1 MKRLLIANRGEIAVR
16 IIRTA
21 ERLGI
26 KTVLVVSEADRG
38 SLAAEL
44 ADEVVLIGPAPPAAS
59 YLRIDRILEAARRTR
74 AEAVHPGYGLL
85 SENADFASA
94 VRAAGLAF
102 VGPTAEAMRALGSK
116 AAAKA
121 MAAREG
127 VPVIPGTA
135 GLEQDLGALTAEAA
149 RIGYPLLI
157 KATAGGGG
165 RGMRIVERE
174 ADLAPAL
181 NSARR
186 EAKAAFGDDA
196 VMLERLIADPRHV
209 EVQIFGDAAGNVV
222 HLFDRDCS
230 LQRRHQ
236 KVVEEAPAP
245 GLGEPLRGKLA
256 DAAVRLAKAAGYQGA
271 GTVEFL
277 IEGAGGDAD
286 PRWYFIEANT
296 RLQVEHTVTEM
307 VTGLDLVEWQLRI
320 AAGERLPLAQERI
333 SCSGHAVETR
343 LCAEDPAHDFAPSTG
358 RLAAFA
364 MPSGPGI
371 RVDTGVRAGDEVSPH
386 YDSLIAKIVS
396 RGSNR
401 QVAMARQL
409 EALDALHVAGPRTN
423 AAFLRA
429 LLSDPDVAAARMSTG
444 LIARRLTRLT
454 ERPDNE
460 AAVAEGLR
468 HMLEKIGH
476 AIEAERLHNG
486 GHAFDPWRAADGFQ
500 LGGERRQL
508 VTVLLDGTLTARK
521 VRWTADGPVV
531 CRRKRAGG
539 AIPRHVRIADA
550 GDRVFLQQ
558 DLWQTELRWPAYDAE
573 TEAQGE
579 AAGVVRA
586 PINGRIVEV
595 FVAEGGPVEKGQRIA
610 VIEAMKM
617 EHVLVAPLSGRLAKL
632 AVAAGEQ
639 VACGSLIATILAE
652 GSAA

>member
-21 ERLGI
+21 DRLGI
-26 KTVLVVSEADRG
+26 ETVLVVSEADKG
-38 SLAAEL
+38 SLAAEM
-44 ADEVVLIGPAPPAAS
+44 ADEVVLIGPAPPAES

-85 SENADFASA
+85 AENADFASA

-102 VGPTAEAMRALGSK
+102 VGPTAEAMRALGGK

-121 MAAREG
+121 IAARLG

-135 GLEQDLGALTAEAA
+135 GPEQDLGTLAAEAA

-165 RGMRIVERE
+165 RGMRVLERE

-181 NSARR
+181 ESARR

-196 VMLERLIADPRHV
+196 VMLEKLIPDPRHV
-209 EVQIFGDAAGNVV
+209 EVQIFGDAEGNLV
-222 HLFDRDCS
+222 HLYDRDCS

-245 GLGEPLRGKLA
+245 GLDERLRGELA
-256 DAAVRLAKAAGYQGA
+256 AAAVRLAKAVAYQGA

-277 IEGAGGDAD
+277 IEGGGAD
-286 PRWYFIEANT
+286 GEPRWYFIEANT

-320 AAGERLPLAQERI
+320 AAGERLPLAQGQI

-364 MPSGPGI
+364 MPVGPGI
-371 RVDTGVRAGDEVSPH
+371 RVDTGVRASDEVAPY

-396 RGSNR
+396 HGENR
-401 QVAMARQL
+401 HVAMARQL
-409 EALDALHVAGPRTN
+409 AALDALHLAGPRTN
-423 AAFLRA
+423 AAFLHA
-429 LLSDPDVAAARMSTG
+429 LLSDPDVTAGRMSTS
-444 LIARRLTRLT
+444 LIARSLKRLT
-454 ERPDNE
+454 ERPDN
-460 AAVAEGLR
+460 AVAVAQGLR
-468 HMLEKIGH
+468 HMLESAARH
-476 AIEAERLHNG
+476 IETERLWNG
-486 GHAFDPWRAADGFQ
+486 GEAFDPWRAVDGFQ
-500 LGGERRQL
+500 LGGERRQFVTIL
-508 VTVLLDGTLTARK
+508 VDGAPTTHA

-531 CRRKRAGG
+531 CPRQGNSG
-539 AIPRHVRIADA
+539 TVPRHVRIADD
-550 GDRVFLQQ
+550 GDRVFVQH
-558 DLWQTELRWPAYDAE
+558 DLWQTELRWPAHGAE
-573 TEAQGE
+573 KEAPGK
-579 AAGVVRA
+579 AAGAVRA
-586 PINGRIVEV
+586 PINGRIAEV
-595 FVAEGGPVEKGQRIA
+595 YVAEGGPVEKGQRIA

-617 EHVLVAPLSGRLAKL
+617 EHVLVAPLSGRLARL
-632 AVAAGEQ
+632 AVTAGEQ
-639 VACGSLIATILAE
+639 VAQGSLIATIVTE
-652 GSAA
+652 GSPA